1 MTKNEIIEKFKKD
14 YPVLTIGN
22 DEDGYRNM
30 SDSEYND
37 MIGKWADSELE
48 VQAEA
53 KVKFDKDL
61 ARLAILEKLGITAD
75 EAALLLS

>member
-1 MTKNEIIEKFKKD
+1 MTKNQIIEKFKKD

-30 SDSEYND
+30 TDSEYND

-53 KVKFDKDL
+53 KVKSDKDL
-61 ARLAILEKLGITAD
+61 ARSALLTKLGITAD